1 MTGRAG
7 RRGLDSAGPCRGGVV
22 SAGVDGRRGGAGHL
36 GGSRSPVVVPAH
48 LQPGGQPGA
57 PLPRRSGPLRTRP
70 LVRAVSRQSPP
81 PRPVAASRSGTG
93 AARALRVRGDRRLA
107 PHERGAVLARIYHES
122 DLLVAEALAEGLF
135 DGLDPPEL
143 AAVVSSCTFETR
155 PGASPRSLARV
166 PKGVA
171 PRLQTLAGLAE
182 SLQAQEQ
189 SSHLPRTRA
198 PDEGFAD
205 VAWRWA
211 RGQRLE
217 HVLERAELAPG
228 DFVRN
233 IKQLIDLLR
242 QLAVVAAP
250 DTAATARHAAESLHR
265 GVVAASAGPALAVDG
280 DGGPRTPPEGVAAAS
295 SPAVSWASEPGRDGS
310 RGR

>member
-1 MTGRAG
+1 MCAATAPIRPTTYSTA
-7 RRGLDSAGPCRGGVV
+7 R
-22 SAGVDGRRGGAGHL
+22 
-36 GGSRSPVVVPAH
+36 SRSFST
-48 LQPGGQPGA
+48 
-57 PLPRRSGPLRTRP
+57 RRHHHAL
-70 LVRAVSRQSPP
+70 SR
-81 PRPVAASRSGTG
+81 RLY
-93 AARALRVRGDRRLA
+93 RALALLEHFGYVDIDAWRLTA
-107 PHERGAVLARIYHES
+107 RGAVLARIYHES

-155 PGASPRSLARV
+155 PGRAPILARV
-166 PKGVA
+166 PKAVA
-171 PRLQTLAGLAE
+171 PRMQTLAGLAE
-182 SLQAQEQ
+182 SLQVQEQ
-189 SSHLPRTRA
+189 SSQLPAHPGPRRGVRRRGLA
-198 PDEGFAD
+198 LGA
-205 VAWRWA
+205 
-211 RGQRLE
+211 GQRLE

-250 DTAATARHAAESLHR
+250 DTAATARHAAASLQR
-265 GVVAASAGPALAVDG
+265 GVVAASVGPALTVDG
-280 DGGPRTPPEGVAAAS
+280 DGGPPTPPEGVAAAS